1 MPHFTDSSKY
11 DPPMD
16 WLQTA
21 IGFVP
26 VATAVSLAVT
36 LIVRWIDKPRAVFA
50 FEMQLQSEGSRHDKE
65 GLIFAAIALTNIGDG
80 TAYDV
85 ELVGDGCDVAV
96 ALPAVG
102 RHSARYSMRLP
113 QIVPGQTVL
122 VETLSDESLKPRV
135 ALVVRWTLVPGRAI
149 SFVWQ
154 RAISVRLATVASAMP
169 FPVGM
174 LEPGRL
180 PRSWRMRRDLAQFSE
195 RGRLQDPANH
205 STSED
210 AQPSRDN

>member
-85 ELVGDGCDVAV
+85 ELVGDGTSPSLYPQWDATRPAIPCDF
-96 ALPAVG
+96 
-102 RHSARYSMRLP
+102 RRL
-113 QIVPGQTVL
+113 
-122 VETLSDESLKPRV
+122 
-135 ALVVRWTLVPGRAI
+135 
-149 SFVWQ
+149 
-154 RAISVRLATVASAMP
+154 
-169 FPVGM
+169 FP
-174 LEPGRL
+174 
-180 PRSWRMRRDLAQFSE
+180 DKQFS
-195 RGRLQDPANH
+195 
-205 STSED
+205 
-210 AQPSRDN
+210 SRRCPMRASSQELR